1 MWCVLFCTN
10 LVLHKVIGTFDVSM
24 QWRTQPKNRCRAN
37 LGYKFCLKNNNNHI
51 TVYDKIL
58 NNTLQWGNLKQLVT
72 VT

>member
-10 LVLHKVIGTFDVSM
+10 LVLHKVIVNVSM
-24 QWRTQPKNRCRAN
+24 QWRTQHKNRCRAN
-37 LGYKFCLKNNNNHI
+37 LGYKFCLKNNSNRI
-51 TVYDKIL
+51 TVYNKIL